1 MNLIGNEQ
9 LGVSEKIHRLT
20 SGFKMFPGPVR
31 TTAFAMIDCGR
42 CEKFR
47 KNFSQSQHDLD

>member
-20 SGFKMFPGPVR
+20 NGFKMFPGPVR
-31 TTAFAMIDCGR
+31 TIAFAMIDCGR
-42 CEKFR
+42 CEKFQ
-47 KNFSQSQHDLD
+47 KKLFAIAA